1 MQRYVSVIALELLIT
16 TVITGSLKRGEFL
29 NHRIMKYINRIYRT
43 SILDRHAALEEDG
56 VSGYQVSYLLAV
68 GRNDGMPQDALTNDM
83 YVNKSTITRQLGQ
96 LEAKGFIRREPA
108 PGDKRRLN
116 LWLTDKG
123 REAIVTIH
131 ASITSWTEELLGD
144 FTEEEKDLFV
154 RFLQTTARKSTLRVE
169 RLGLAGSRSSD
180 RDEVK
185 RMPEEDEVNKP

>member
-1 MQRYVSVIALELLIT
+1 M
-16 TVITGSLKRGEFL
+16 

-43 SILDRHAALEEDG
+43 SILDRHAALEKEG

-68 GRNDGMPQDALTNDM
+68 GRNDGMPQDALANTM
-83 YVNKSTITRQLGQ
+83 YVNKSTVTRQLGQ
-96 LEAKGFIRREPA
+96 LEEKGFIRREPA

-131 ASITSWTEELLGD
+131 ESINSWTEELLGD
-144 FTEEEKDLFV
+144 FSEEEKDLFV
-154 RFLQTTARKSTLRVE
+154 RLLQTTARKSTMRVE

-180 RDEVK
+180 KDEVK
-185 RMPEEDEVNKP
+185 KMPTDISEARKMPSDISEAKKTSAEGEMNNL

>member
-1 MQRYVSVIALELLIT
+1 M
-16 TVITGSLKRGEFL
+16 KRGEFV

-43 SILDRHAALEEDG
+43 SILDRHAALEKEG

-68 GRNDGMPQDALTNDM
+68 GRNDGMPQDALANTM
-83 YVNKSTITRQLGQ
+83 YVNKSTVTRQLGQ
-96 LEAKGFIRREPA
+96 LEEKGFIRREPA

-131 ASITSWTEELLGD
+131 ESINSWTEELLGD
-144 FTEEEKDLFV
+144 FSEEEKDLFV
-154 RFLQTTARKSTLRVE
+154 RLLQTTARKSTMRVE

-180 RDEVK
+180 KDEVK
-185 RMPEEDEVNKP
+185 KMPSDRDEARKMPSDISESKKMSAEGEMNNL